1 MEDAIE
7 TIFAK
12 NEKRIADSEAAL
24 AVTQEVAWSRFE
36 DALTT
41 KWSSLSAAIEAQNIA
56 WENTVASRSATV
68 AAALDLAKTTIYTAK
83 EAMVAALDASE
94 KEIRW
99 AITSVY
105 NYDTQDALNVALT
118 EARAEMDAV
127 CDARIESLRKT
138 LEDVRSTWELCVV
151 RETDSLNANTE
162 EEQARCEAAKAANT

>member
-1 MEDAIE
+1 M
-7 TIFAK
+7 
-12 NEKRIADSEAAL
+12 
-24 AVTQEVAWSRFE
+24 TQEVAWSRFE
-36 DALTT
+36 DALAT
-41 KWSSLSAAIEAQNIA
+41 KWASLSAAIEAQNIA

-83 EAMVAALDASE
+83 EAMVAALNASE